1 MNESLSFKLELEQQ
15 RDYQFLVKFDWPDV
29 QELLLDEPEPLGHS
43 AGPNAA
49 RLIGAAV
56 ANCLTSSLLF
66 CMRKFK
72 QAPGTLRAEVTGEL
86 ARNDSGRLRIGR
98 YDVTIRL
105 ADDSKV
111 IQHFD
116 RCLSQFEDFCVVT
129 ESVRQ
134 GIPVG
139 VRIIDAGGTEVFAGG
154 EPTTTTRRS
163 QGA

>member
-1 MNESLSFKLELEQQ
+1 MSEMLSFKLELEQQ
-15 RDYQFLVKFDWPDV
+15 SDYEFRVKFDWPGVD
-29 QELLLDEPEPLGHS
+29 ELLLDEPEPLGHA

-56 ANCLTSSLLF
+56 ANCLSSSLLF

-72 QAPGTLRAEVTGEL
+72 QTPGTLRAEVSGEL
-86 ARNDSGRLRIGR
+86 VRNEGGRLRIGR
-98 YDVTIRL
+98 FDVTIHL
-105 ADDSKV
+105 ADEAGA

-129 ESVRQ
+129 ESVRH

-139 VRIIDAGGTEVFAGG
+139 VRVVDATGAELFVGG
-154 EPTTTTRRS
+154 ESAAASPS
-163 QGA
+163 PQGI